1 MKPEAIKTNKYLQTD
16 EIKEH
21 LKNVEY
27 IIMAAPAP
35 EHFKDTPVHFTIFLN
50 TSESLPEDIQEAVL
64 NKFLE
69 ENGIGRPQ
77 ELMSQIMAVG
87 FAQTT
92 QETPMPMLLVKPQ
105 DINSIP
111 HVAMFVMDFLADSD
125 NFGEAKDKSLTGWS
139 YSYN

>member
-1 MKPEAIKTNKYLQTD
+1 MKPEALKTNKYLDQN
-16 EIKEH
+16 EIQEH

-35 EHFKDTPVHFTIFLN
+35 EHFKDTPIHFTIFLN
-50 TSESLPEDIQEAVL
+50 TSEDLPQEIQMAVL

-69 ENGIGRPQ
+69 ENGIGKPQ

-87 FAQTT
+87 FALTS

-111 HVAMFVMDFLADSD
+111 HTAMFVMDFLADSD
-125 NFGEAKDKSLTGWS
+125 NFSEAKDKSLTGWS